1 MTTKA
6 TESAHVYVVRDVS
19 IETAGEQNLDT
30 TEEIEVVVLSPEE
43 IDHMIISGEICDAVA
58 MADWSLLRHKHPEF
72 LEYFFGAGKKGLGDA
87 AVAEQQIHQYSR
99 EH

>member
-72 LEYFFGAGKKGLGDA
+72 LE
-87 AVAEQQIHQYSR
+87 
-99 EH
+99 